1 VGSSMELV
9 PIAGLMWIFEIAST
23 VGGGKAR
30 TVDVTDVG
38 DDE

>member
-1 VGSSMELV
+1 MELV
-9 PIAGLMWIFEIAST
+9 PIAELVWIFEIATT

-30 TVDVTDVG
+30 RVDVTDVG